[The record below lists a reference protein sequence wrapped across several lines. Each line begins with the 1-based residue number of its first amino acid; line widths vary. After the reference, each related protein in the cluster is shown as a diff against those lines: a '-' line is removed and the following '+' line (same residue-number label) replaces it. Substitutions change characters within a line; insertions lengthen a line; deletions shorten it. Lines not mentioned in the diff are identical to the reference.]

1 MSEMSAQKEARITRV
16 RLTLDDWKEV
26 LVMMKRVL
34 DWEQPYHPGVI
45 FGLVTLHFLVV
56 HWWWELSLTTYFSLG
71 LLKLAIADYLLPVV
85 GPKIFPMENWGSR
98 QEHEFN
104 VICETIVDV
113 QYDVYSSVNGICTL
127 KGQRPRVYMTL
138 SVGFLL
144 TMAWLGSALGDAFIC
159 YALTLFA
166 LLYPGAKKN
175 GIVEAY
181 FADVM
186 TKLKEVLFKEK
197 SA

>member
-1 MSEMSAQKEARITRV
+1 MSAQKEAQITRV
-16 RLTLDDWKEV
+16 RLTLDDWKELLV
-26 LVMMKRVL
+26 LGKRVL
-34 DWEQPYHPGVI
+34 DWEQPYHPGLI

-56 HWWWELSLTTYFSLG
+56 NWWLEPSLTTLFSLT
-71 LLKLAIADYLLPVV
+71 LLKLTVADYLMPFL
-85 GPKIFPMENWGSR
+85 GPKLFPMENWGSG

-113 QYDVYSSVNGICTL
+113 QHDLASSLEGICTL
-127 KGQRPRVYMTL
+127 KGQRPRVYMAL
-138 SVGFLL
+138 SVGFLV
-144 TMAWLGSALGDAFIC
+144 TMAWVGSALGDAFIC
-159 YALTLFA
+159 YALFLFA

-175 GIVEAY
+175 GIVESY

-186 TKLKEVLFKEK
+186 AKLREVLFKEK